1 VKQNSDNNIHLNY
14 EFAANDGKPV
24 LVFLHGFM
32 GDLNEFSDIANDL
45 KSQYSIL
52 LIDMPGHGKTRI
64 TGSEEFYSVP
74 NAAESIVS
82 LLNKLG
88 IDKCVLIGY
97 SMGGRH
103 ALYTALN
110 YPEYFEKIVL
120 ESSSPGLKTEKE
132 RRLRIENDAELINKL
147 RDQKYSDFLVNWYN
161 QPLFRSLKANK
172 TFDLL
177 IKSRLNNDPSGLI
190 KSLEYAGTGA
200 QPAQWDNWTKNKIP
214 TLLICGEKD
223 VKFKKIADD
232 MVRMNNYAEKII
244 VRTAGHNVHA
254 EKEEEYKK
262 ILKNYIMK

>member
-1 VKQNSDNNIHLNY
+1 VKQNSANKILLNY
-14 EFAANDGKPV
+14 EFTANHGKPV

-32 GDLNEFSDIANDL
+32 GDLNEFRAISDEF
-45 KSQYSIL
+45 KSQYSTL
-52 LIDMPGHGKTRI
+52 LIDLPGHGRTRV
-64 TGSEEFYSVP
+64 TGSAEFYSVP

-82 LLNKLG
+82 LLNELG

-97 SMGGRH
+97 SMGGRY

-132 RRLRIENDAELINKL
+132 RQLRIENDSELTKKL
-147 RDQKYSDFLVNWYN
+147 RDQKYSDFLENWYN
-161 QPLFRSLKANK
+161 QPLFRSLKSNK
-172 TFDLL
+172 IFDLL
-177 IKSRLNNDPSGLI
+177 MKSRLNNDPSGLI

-200 QPAQWDNWTKNKIP
+200 QPAQWENWTKNKIP

-244 VRTAGHNVHA
+244 VSTAGHNVHA
-254 EKEEEYKK
+254 EKEEEYKT